1 MRRTKLLCLGLGLV
15 LGLLIGPVGASGSDN
30 GRETDRRGTIVRWDL
45 SQILQGVALPGGT
58 DAAAASTGDTT
69 ELTGSGHAAPR
80 RDRAFGGGTFVGKD
94 AAGNV
99 DVEGVYYVTGFVSWE
114 RLRGGSLPFIDGI
127 GPIARATSGIL
138 KLNVHFVTTEG
149 EEVDGVLTIFCHLPG
164 TIRDVPE
171 GIALD
176 IPDIGLNFDTQ
187 VSGVTLFHVIR
198 PLGSLR

>member
-58 DAAAASTGDTT
+58 DVSATSTGDTT
-69 ELTGSGHAAPR
+69 ELTGSGHAEPR

-99 DVEGVYYVTGFVSWE
+99 DVEGVYYVTGFRSWE

-127 GPIARATSGIL
+127 GPIRRATSGIL
-138 KLNVHFVTTEG
+138 TLDVHFVTTLG
-149 EEVDGVLTIFCHLPG
+149 EEVDGVLTIYCHLPG

-171 GIALD
+171 GFALD
-176 IPDIGLNFDTQ
+176 IPELGLNFNQQ
-187 VSGVTLFHVIR
+187 VSGVTLFHVLR
-198 PLGSLR
+198 PLGSLP